1 MKIIVKK
8 GGPLTT
14 LQDTGRY
21 GFQKY
26 GVLVSGAM
34 DLFSLKLGNIL
45 VGNKESE
52 GALEMTMSGP
62 FLKLPAG
69 LVFALT
75 GADLGAKLGSK
86 PVPLNRAVYVKEDSA
101 LSFGFAAKGVR
112 GYLTVAGGFAV
123 PEVMNS
129 KSTYLRAKIGGVG
142 GAPLADG
149 TELETGDLTAEQE
162 KLAAALAGLGGKPF
176 STLGWS
182 VGTESLF
189 AGEPIRVT
197 QGLQAD
203 WFSNAT
209 LHAFF
214 RSGYTITAQSDRMG
228 YRLSGTPLP
237 YKDSSLEMIS
247 EPVTFGSIQVPA
259 DGNPIILMAD
269 RQTTGG
275 YAKIG
280 QVIQADLSRLAQ
292 MKPGQTIYFQPVTLT
307 QAEEALARQADF
319 LTDAAKMVK
328 R

>member
-14 LQDTGRY
+14 LQDMGRY

-75 GADLGAKLGSK
+75 GADLGAKLGGK

-214 RSGYTITAQSDRMG
+214 RSGYTITAQSDWMG

>member
-101 LSFGFAAKGVR
+101 LSFGFAAKGAR

-182 VGTESLF
+182 VGRK
-189 AGEPIRVT
+189 AC
-197 QGLQAD
+197 
-203 WFSNAT
+203 
-209 LHAFF
+209 
-214 RSGYTITAQSDRMG
+214 
-228 YRLSGTPLP
+228 LP
-237 YKDSSLEMIS
+237 
-247 EPVTFGSIQVPA
+247 
-259 DGNPIILMAD
+259 GNPS
-269 RQTTGG
+269 G
-275 YAKIG
+275 
-280 QVIQADLSRLAQ
+280 
-292 MKPGQTIYFQPVTLT
+292 
-307 QAEEALARQADF
+307 
-319 LTDAAKMVK
+319 
-328 R
+328 

>member
-75 GADLGAKLGSK
+75 GADLGAKMGGK

-228 YRLSGTPLP
+228 YRLSGTPLS